1 MKKRIFKSSLLAVLT
16 ASLPLSVLATIV
28 SCSNNANESVSKNE
42 NDLIQQLPLEPGIT
56 TIEKNESISK
66 SPNIHLFN
74 KMESRIVKDNIDR
87 KINSQVYETE
97 LTKEFKNQFKYP
109 GWNFNYESNGNRQQV
124 IDGKTVDGMQRV
136 WEERVDFNNQ
146 KVTYN
151 NTSFILDEIANKRL
165 KKHPAAD
172 LWFQQTISDQTKAVD
187 KFFSIPSAVSGLTA
201 LGLYIPAG
209 EIATLEFKES
219 TLQKMKAD
227 NINNFKIV
235 INSSFWDN
243 KEPGN
248 SGQISNRYPFV
259 KTEFNVN
266 INDVL
271 KNGGKFEF
279 GTPFGGTISVMVNS
293 KIKSN
298 SFNSFYES
306 YGNFEFNVVG
316 AIEMLSYVHGLTTEQ
331 DWNNQVKKVLDGTI
345 NAPAMSID
353 FPFGS
358 MNIQS
363 TAPKQFA
370 YQPVDQIIF
379 PYNVLEK
386 WTSFLFISEFFASR
400 DKNNNVKKIDFEFC
414 DDIWGGAAAWG
425 GGDILY
431 SPLSWAKG
439 SFLTGAE
446 DWTINQNWGTFHEIN
461 HNFQQNSALFKKNSH
476 PETNQVTM
484 VNLSLLSDTG
494 RWRNIYNPTSE
505 LKTGGW
511 TRLQNNFSTIKHLK
525 DNNYTSTS
533 KNSEYELQSIL
544 LQTLGTFNFIDY
556 VRNDV
561 VTNPGTGGFSEIL
574 ELSDYF
580 KLNFWPA
587 LRDFSSWWTDGWPES
602 DEAASADQKKEI
614 NRLNDQYTAFD
625 FVGNIYSTGA
635 YLYNSKDKKYHYTND
650 MQAPMDIAAAVP
662 YVFDF
667 EQGINSAN
675 KNFAWDKLNFK
686 AETKLGGQLELDSR
700 NKKKLIYIPPKNSVG
715 QTDEFDVSI
724 TPSDFKNKPKNYV
737 SEYIWKIK
745 VRLVANLPVISLYN
759 DPLTNNNSK
768 DFSKEFDDYLKYDA
782 NIKTSLVSDPRLG
795 ILSVQQNL
803 DKWHRV
809 RISFDFIAPKDGT
822 FDLQVNA
829 DSWMFAVDRRNA
841 DQIWWKAETVPV
853 RNWISMGQ
861 VTLKAGERLPLDLY
875 LTTKWNGTRLN
886 LKAITADNQTYDVF
900 NHSVVPWANK
910 LDDHPEKFLDPK
922 YAYKSRTLDLNNFQ
936 TSIYG
941 LNTSRDAKM
950 IAKYNGSENTDSNY
964 TFTLKVPN
972 ENVNLDDLLSE
983 KDNRYYE
990 KWGDKNGKPYGI
1002 TFDVNFKKAQKIGSI
1017 IFGHRTDNHWNARP
1031 TKIKISDQ
1039 DGKVIYQGSYGA
1051 QFNDRGSEKSIL
1063 NLDKTYEVT
1072 KLTFDLLNE
1081 NLAGPNQSA
1090 LILDS
1095 VQFSSQSYLKVNKV
1109 ISVQDPAIDIY
1120 GQNWKLVANDP
1131 NVNMSAVNGLA
1142 LTTSKEKEFI
1152 EFNLFAQ
1159 GFDIVGQKG
1168 QTSQFDLY
1176 IDDKLVGTFDTANPV
1191 RLDNEILASY
1201 NSNNPDGSWMKVKIV
1216 NRIDKPLFINYF
1228 QTYGPEVYW
1237 NSVSKK

>member
-1 MKKRIFKSSLLAVLT
+1 MKKRIFKSYVFAALA
-16 ASLPLSVLATIV
+16 ASIPLSVLTTIL
-28 SCSNNANESVSKNE
+28 SYSNTTNQSSSQ
-42 NDLIQQLPLEPGIT
+42 NDLIPQLLSSESNLAT
-56 TIEKNESISK
+56 TIEKNESISR
-66 SPNIHLFN
+66 SPNINIFN
-74 KMESRIVKDNIDR
+74 KMEARIIKNDLER

-97 LTKEFKNQFKYP
+97 LTKEFKGEFKYP
-109 GWNFNYESNGNRQQV
+109 AWNFNYEANGNRNQNINGQ
-124 IDGKTVDGMQRV
+124 TVDGMKRV
-136 WEERVDFNNQ
+136 WEERVDFNGK

-151 NTSFILDEIANKRL
+151 NTAFILDEIANNRL

-172 LWFQQTISDQTKAVD
+172 LWFEQKISDQTKTVN
-187 KFFSIPSAVSGLTA
+187 KYFSIPSAVSGPTA

-209 EIATLEFKES
+209 EIATLEFKKS
-219 TLQKMKAD
+219 TLDKMKAD
-227 NINNFKIV
+227 NVNDFKIV

-243 KEPGN
+243 KKPGD

-266 INDVL
+266 VNDVI
-271 KNGGKFEF
+271 KNEGKFQF
-279 GTPFGGTISVMVNS
+279 GSPFGGTISVIVNS
-293 KIKSN
+293 KIKSD
-298 SFNSFYES
+298 SFSSLYES
-306 YGNFEFNVVG
+306 YGNFEFNITG
-316 AIEMLSYVHGLTTEQ
+316 AVEMLSYVHGLTTEK
-331 DWNNQVKKVLDGTI
+331 DWNDQVQKVLNGKID
-345 NAPAMSID
+345 APAMAID

-363 TAPKQFA
+363 TKPKQFA
-370 YQPVDQIIF
+370 NLSVDQIVF
-379 PYNVLEK
+379 PFKILEK
-386 WTSFLFISEFFASR
+386 WTSFLFISEFFGSR
-400 DKNNNVKKIDFEFC
+400 DKNNNVTKIDFEFS
-414 DDIWGGAAAWG
+414 DDIWGGAAGWG
-425 GGDILY
+425 GGDALY
-431 SPLSWAKG
+431 SPLSWAKD
-439 SFLTGAE
+439 SFLTG
-446 DWTINQNWGTFHEIN
+446 DGNWTIYKNWGTFHEIN
-461 HNFQQNSALFKKNSH
+461 HNFQQNGALFRKNSH

-494 RWRNIYNPTSE
+494 RWRNIYNPNSE
-505 LKTGGW
+505 FKTDW
-511 TRLQNNFSTIKHLK
+511 WSRLQNNFSTIKHVK
-525 DNNYTSTS
+525 DNNYTSES

-556 VRNDV
+556 VRNDLI
-561 VTNPGTGGFSEIL
+561 THPNTGGFSEIL

-587 LRDFSSWWTDGWPES
+587 LRDFSSWWTDGWPAS
-602 DEAASADQKKEI
+602 DEAASQDQKKEI
-614 NRLNDQYTAFD
+614 NRLNEQYKAFD
-625 FVGNIYSTGA
+625 FVGNVYSTGA
-635 YLYNSKDKKYHYTND
+635 YLYNSKDQKYHYTND
-650 MQAPMDIAAAVP
+650 MQAPMDIAAAIP
-662 YVFDF
+662 YTFDF

-686 AETKLGGQLELDSR
+686 AKTKLGGQLELDSR

-715 QTDEFDVSI
+715 QIDEFDVSI

-737 SEYIWKIK
+737 GEYIWKIK

-768 DFSKEFDDYLKYDA
+768 DFANEFDYLKYDA

-809 RISFDFIAPKDGT
+809 RVSFDFIAPKDGT
-822 FDLQVNA
+822 YDLQVNA
-829 DSWMFAVDRRNA
+829 NSWMFAVDRRNA
-841 DQIWWKAETVPV
+841 DQIWWKADDVPV
-853 RNWISMGQ
+853 RKWMSMGQ
-861 VTLKAGERLPLDLY
+861 VSLKAGERLPLDLY
-875 LTTKWNGTRLN
+875 LTTKLNDTRLN
-886 LKAITADNQTYDVF
+886 IKAIADNQTYDVF
-900 NHSVVPWANK
+900 DHSVVPWANK
-910 LDDHPEKFLDPK
+910 LTDQPEKFLDPK
-922 YAYKSRTLDLNNFQ
+922 YAYQSRTLDLNNFQ

-941 LNTSRDAKM
+941 LSTSRDAKM
-950 IAKYNGSENTDSNY
+950 VAKYNGSDKTNSNY
-964 TFTLKVPN
+964 TFSLKSPN
-972 ENVNLDDLLSE
+972 EKVDLDDLLTK

-990 KWGDKNGKPYGI
+990 KWGEPNGKPYGI
-1002 TFDVNFKKAQKIGSI
+1002 TFDVNFKKAQKISSI
-1017 IFGHRTDNHWNARP
+1017 IFAHRTDNHWNARP

-1039 DGKVIYQGSYGA
+1039 AGKVIFEGPYGA
-1051 QFNDRGSEKSIL
+1051 QFNDRGSDKSIL

-1081 NLAGPNQSA
+1081 NFAGPNQSA

-1095 VQFSSQSYLKVNKV
+1095 VEFSSQPYLKVNKV
-1109 ISVQDPAIDIY
+1109 ISAQDPAIDVY
-1120 GQNWKLVANDP
+1120 GQDWKLVANDP
-1131 NVNMSAVNGLA
+1131 NQNMSAVNGLA

-1176 IDDKLVGTFDTANPV
+1176 IDDKLVDTFDTANAT

-1216 NRIDKPLFINYF
+1216 NRANKPLFINYI
-1228 QTYGPEVYW
+1228 QTYGQNVYIKP
-1237 NSVSKK
+1237 VDQK

>member
-1 MKKRIFKSSLLAVLT
+1 MKKRIIKSTFLTALTSSLSLAILT
-16 ASLPLSVLATIV
+16 TVA
-28 SCSNNANESVSKNE
+28 SCSNSKNE
-42 NDLIQQLPLEPGIT
+42 VELIPQLPLEPSIP
-56 TIEKNESISK
+56 TIEKNESISR
-66 SPNIHLFN
+66 SPNINIFN
-74 KMESRIVKDNIDR
+74 TMEARIIKDDLERN
-87 KINSQVYETE
+87 INSQVYETD
-97 LTKEFKNQFKYP
+97 LTREFKDKFKYP
-109 GWNFNYESNGNRQQV
+109 AWNFNYEVKGNRNQT
-124 IDGKTVDGMQRV
+124 IDGKTIDGMQRV
-136 WEERVDFNNQ
+136 WAERVKFKEK

-151 NTSFILDEIANKRL
+151 NTAFILDEIANNRL

-172 LWFQQTISDQTKAVD
+172 LWFEQKISDQTKAVN
-187 KFFSIPSAVSGLTA
+187 KYFSIPSAVSGPTA

-209 EIATLEFKES
+209 EIATLEFKKS
-219 TLQKMKAD
+219 TLDKMKAD

-235 INSSFWDN
+235 LNSSFWDN
-243 KEPGN
+243 KKPGD

-266 INDVL
+266 VNDVI
-271 KNGGKFEF
+271 KNEGKFKF
-279 GTPFGGTISVMVNS
+279 GSPFGGTISVIVNS
-293 KIKSN
+293 KIKSD
-298 SFNSFYES
+298 SFSSLYES
-306 YGNFEFNVVG
+306 YGNFEFNITG
-316 AIEMLSYVHGLTTEQ
+316 AVEMLSYVHGLTTEK
-331 DWNNQVKKVLDGTI
+331 DWNDQVQKVLNGKID
-345 NAPAMSID
+345 APAMAID

-363 TAPKQFA
+363 TKPKQFA
-370 YQPVDQIIF
+370 NLSVDQIIF
-379 PYNVLEK
+379 PFNILEK

-400 DKNNNVKKIDFEFC
+400 DKNNNVTKIDFEFS
-414 DDIWGGAAAWG
+414 DDIWGGAAGWG
-425 GGDILY
+425 GGDALY
-431 SPLSWAKG
+431 SPLSWAKD
-439 SFLTGAE
+439 SFLTG
-446 DWTINQNWGTFHEIN
+446 DGNWTIYKNWGTFHEIN
-461 HNFQQNSALFKKNSH
+461 HNFQQNGALFRKNSH

-494 RWRNIYNPTSE
+494 RWRNIYNPNSE
-505 LKTGGW
+505 FKTDW
-511 TRLQNNFSTIKHLK
+511 WSRLQNNFSTIKHVK
-525 DNNYTSTS
+525 DNNYTSES

-561 VTNPGTGGFSEIL
+561 VSHPNTGGFSEIL

-587 LRDFSSWWTDGWPES
+587 LRDFSSWWTDGWPAS

-614 NRLNDQYTAFD
+614 NRLNEQYKAFD
-625 FVGNIYSTGA
+625 FVGNVYSTGA
-635 YLYNSKDKKYHYTND
+635 YLYNSKDQKYHYTND
-650 MQAPMDIAAAVP
+650 MQAPMDIAAAIP
-662 YVFDF
+662 YTFDF

-686 AETKLGGQLELDSR
+686 VETKLGGKLELDSR

-715 QTDEFDVSI
+715 QIDEFDVSI

-737 SEYIWKIK
+737 GEYIWKIK

-768 DFSKEFDDYLKYDA
+768 DFANEFDYLKYDA

-809 RISFDFIAPKDGT
+809 RVSFDFIAPKDGT
-822 FDLQVNA
+822 YDFQVNA

-841 DQIWWKAETVPV
+841 DQIWWKADDVPV
-853 RNWISMGQ
+853 RKWMSMGQ
-861 VTLKAGERLPLDLY
+861 VSLKAGERLPLDLY
-875 LTTKWNGTRLN
+875 LTTKLNDTRLN
-886 LKAITADNQTYDVF
+886 IKAIADNQTYDVF
-900 NHSVVPWANK
+900 DHSVVPWANK
-910 LDDHPEKFLDPK
+910 LTDQPEKFLDPK
-922 YAYKSRTLDLNNFQ
+922 YAYQSRTLDLNNFQ

-941 LNTSRDAKM
+941 LSTSRDAKM
-950 IAKYNGSENTDSNY
+950 VAKYNGSDKTDSNY
-964 TFTLKVPN
+964 TFSLKSPN
-972 ENVNLDDLLSE
+972 EKVDLDDLLTK

-990 KWGDKNGKPYGI
+990 KWGEPNGKPYGI
-1002 TFDVNFKKAQKIGSI
+1002 TFDVNFKKAQKISSI
-1017 IFGHRTDNHWNARP
+1017 IFAHRTDNHWNARP

-1039 DGKVIYQGSYGA
+1039 VGKVIFEGPYGA
-1051 QFNDRGSEKSIL
+1051 QFNDRGSDKSIL

-1081 NLAGPNQSA
+1081 NFAGPNQSA

-1095 VQFSSQSYLKVNKV
+1095 VEFSSQPYLKVNKL
-1109 ISVQDPAIDIY
+1109 ISAQDPAIDVY
-1120 GQNWKLVANDP
+1120 GQDWKLVANDP
-1131 NVNMSAVNGLA
+1131 NQNMSAVNGLA
-1142 LTTSKEKEFI
+1142 LTTSKEKEYI

-1176 IDDKLVGTFDTANPV
+1176 IDDKLVDTFDTANAT

-1216 NRIDKPLFINYF
+1216 NRANKPLFINYF
-1228 QTYGPEVYW
+1228 QTYGQNVYIKP
-1237 NSVSKK
+1237 VDQK

>member
-1 MKKRIFKSSLLAVLT
+1 MKKRIIKSTFLT
-16 ASLPLSVLATIV
+16 ALTGSLSLAILTTV
-28 SCSNNANESVSKNE
+28 ASCSNSKNE
-42 NDLIQQLPLEPGIT
+42 VELIPQLPLEPSIP
-56 TIEKNESISK
+56 TIEKNESISR
-66 SPNIHLFN
+66 SPNINIFN
-74 KMESRIVKDNIDR
+74 TMEARIIKDDLERN
-87 KINSQVYETE
+87 INSQVYETD
-97 LTKEFKNQFKYP
+97 LTREFKDKFKYP
-109 GWNFNYESNGNRQQV
+109 AWNFNYEVKGNRNQT
-124 IDGKTVDGMQRV
+124 IDGKTIDGMQRV
-136 WEERVDFNNQ
+136 WAERVKFKEK

-151 NTSFILDEIANKRL
+151 NTAFILDEIANNRL

-172 LWFQQTISDQTKAVD
+172 LWFEQKISDQTKAVN
-187 KFFSIPSAVSGLTA
+187 KYFSIPSAVSGPTA

-209 EIATLEFKES
+209 EIATLEFKKS
-219 TLQKMKAD
+219 TLDKMKAD

-235 INSSFWDN
+235 LNSSFWDN
-243 KEPGN
+243 KKPGD

-266 INDVL
+266 VNDII
-271 KNGGKFEF
+271 KNGGKFQF
-279 GTPFGGTISVMVNS
+279 GSPFGGTISVIVNS
-293 KIKSN
+293 KIKSD
-298 SFNSFYES
+298 SFNSLYES
-306 YGNFEFNVVG
+306 YDNFEFNITG
-316 AIEMLSYVHGLTTEQ
+316 AVEMLSYVHGLTTEK
-331 DWNNQVKKVLDGTI
+331 DWNEQIQKVLNGKI
-345 NAPAMSID
+345 NAPAMAID

-363 TAPKQFA
+363 TGDKKFA
-370 YQPVDQIIF
+370 HLPLERIIF
-379 PYNVLEK
+379 PFNILEK

-425 GGDILY
+425 GGDTLY

-446 DWTINQNWGTFHEIN
+446 DWTIHKNWGTFHEIN

-494 RWRNIYNPTSE
+494 RWRNIYNPASE

-511 TRLQNNFSTIKHLK
+511 TRLQNNFSTIKHVK

-544 LQTLGTFNFIDY
+544 LQTLWTFNFIDY

-561 VTNPGTGGFSEIL
+561 VTNPSTGGFSEIL

-602 DEAASADQKKEI
+602 DEAASVDQKKEI
-614 NRLNDQYTAFD
+614 NRLNNQYTAFD

-635 YLYNSKDKKYHYTND
+635 YLYNSEDKKYHYTND
-650 MQAPMDIAAAVP
+650 MQAPMDIAAGAP

-675 KNFAWDKLNFK
+675 KDFVWEQLNFK
-686 AETKLGGQLELDSR
+686 ATTKLGGKLALDPT
-700 NKKKLIYIPPKNSVG
+700 NKKKLIYTPPQNSVG
-715 QTDEFDVSI
+715 QVDEFDLSI
-724 TPSDFKNKPKNYV
+724 TPGDFVNKPKNYV
-737 SEYIWKIK
+737 NEYIWKIK
-745 VRLVANLPVISLYN
+745 VRLVANLPVVSLYN
-759 DPLTNNNSK
+759 EPLTKTNTK
-768 DFSKEFDDYLKYDA
+768 DFSKEFDYLKDDT
-782 NIKTSLVSDPRLG
+782 NIRASLVSDPRLG
-795 ILSVQQNL
+795 ILSVQENL
-803 DKWHRV
+803 NQWNRV
-809 RISFDFIAPKDGT
+809 RVSFDFVAPKDGT

-829 DSWMFAVDRRNA
+829 DSWMFAVDRRNK

-853 RNWISMGQ
+853 RNWISMGK

-875 LTTKWNGTRLN
+875 LTTKWNNTRLN
-886 LKAITADNQTYDVF
+886 LKAITDDQTYDVF
-900 NHSVVPWANK
+900 NHSLIPWANQ
-910 LDDHPEKFLDPK
+910 LSDHPQEFLDAK

-941 LNTSRDAKM
+941 LNTSRDAKV
-950 IAKYNGSENTDSNY
+950 IQKYNDADKTDSNY
-964 TFTLKVPN
+964 TFVAKFPEDPKSNIDKMLAET
-972 ENVNLDDLLSE
+972 
-983 KDNRYYE
+983 DNQYYE
-990 KWGDKNGKPYGI
+990 KWGPKNGKPYGI
-1002 TFDVNFKKAQKIGSI
+1002 SFDVNFKKSQKISSI
-1017 IFGHRTDNHWNARP
+1017 IFGHRTNNHTNARP

-1039 DGKVIYQGSYGA
+1039 TGKVIFEGPYGA
-1051 QFNDRGSEKSIL
+1051 QFNDRGAAKSIL
-1063 NLDKTYEVT
+1063 NLDKNYEVSS
-1072 KLTFDLLNE
+1072 LTFDLVNE
-1081 NLAGPNQSA
+1081 KLLTVDQSA
-1090 LILDS
+1090 VILDS
-1095 VQFSSQSYLKVNKV
+1095 VQFSSQPYLKVNKV

-1120 GQNWKLVANDP
+1120 GKNWKLIANDP

-1176 IDDKLVGTFDTANPV
+1176 IDNKLVGTFDTANPV

-1201 NSNNPDGSWMKVKIV
+1201 NSNNPNGSWMKVKIV
-1216 NRIDKPLFINYF
+1216 NRINKPLFINYF

-1237 NSVSKK
+1237 NSISKK

>member
-1 MKKRIFKSSLLAVLT
+1 MKKRIIKSTFLTALTSSLSLAILT
-16 ASLPLSVLATIV
+16 TVA
-28 SCSNNANESVSKNE
+28 SCSNSKNE
-42 NDLIQQLPLEPGIT
+42 VELIPQLPLEPSIP
-56 TIEKNESISK
+56 TIEKNESISR
-66 SPNIHLFN
+66 SPNINIFN
-74 KMESRIVKDNIDR
+74 TMEARIIKDDLERN
-87 KINSQVYETE
+87 INSQVYETD
-97 LTKEFKNQFKYP
+97 LTREFKDKFKYP
-109 GWNFNYESNGNRQQV
+109 AWNFNYEVKGNRNQT
-124 IDGKTVDGMQRV
+124 IDGKTIDGMQRV
-136 WEERVDFNNQ
+136 WAERVKFKEK

-151 NTSFILDEIANKRL
+151 NTAFILDEIANNRL

-172 LWFQQTISDQTKAVD
+172 LWFEQKISDQTKAVN
-187 KFFSIPSAVSGLTA
+187 KYFSIPSAVSGPTA

-209 EIATLEFKES
+209 EIATLEFKKS
-219 TLQKMKAD
+219 TLDKMKAD

-235 INSSFWDN
+235 LNSSFWDN
-243 KEPGN
+243 KKPGD

-266 INDVL
+266 VNDII
-271 KNGGKFEF
+271 KNGGKFQF
-279 GTPFGGTISVMVNS
+279 GSPFGGTISVIVNS
-293 KIKSN
+293 KIKSD
-298 SFNSFYES
+298 SFNSLYES
-306 YGNFEFNVVG
+306 YDNFEFNITG
-316 AIEMLSYVHGLTTEQ
+316 AVEMLSYVHGLTTEK
-331 DWNNQVKKVLDGTI
+331 DWNEQIQKVLNGKI
-345 NAPAMSID
+345 NAPAMAID

-363 TAPKQFA
+363 TGDKKFA
-370 YQPVDQIIF
+370 HLPLERIIF
-379 PYNVLEK
+379 PFNILEK

-400 DKNNNVKKIDFEFC
+400 DKSNNVKKIDFEFC
-414 DDIWGGAAAWG
+414 DDVWGDAAGWG

-431 SPLSWAKG
+431 SPLSWAKD
-439 SFLTGAE
+439 SFLTG
-446 DWTINQNWGTFHEIN
+446 DGNWTIHKNWGTFHEIN
-461 HNFQQNSALFKKNSH
+461 HNFQQNAALFRKNSH

-494 RWRNIYNPTSE
+494 RWRSIYSPHSE
-505 LKTGGW
+505 LETDWW
-511 TRLQNNFSTIKHLK
+511 TRLQNNFSTINHIKN
-525 DNNYTSTS
+525 NNYTSG

-561 VTNPGTGGFSEIL
+561 ANHPDTGGFSEIL

-587 LRDFSSWWTDGWPES
+587 LRDFSSWWTDGWPAS
-602 DEAASADQKKEI
+602 DEAASPTQKKQI
-614 NRLNDQYTAFD
+614 DRLNEQYKAFD

-635 YLYNSKDKKYHYTND
+635 YLYNSEDQKYHYTND
-650 MQAPMDIAAAVP
+650 MQAPMDVAAGVP

-667 EQGINSAN
+667 EQGIISAN
-675 KNFAWDKLNFK
+675 KNFSWEQLNF
-686 AETKLGGQLELDSR
+686 ETESKLGGQLALDPT
-700 NKKKLIYIPPKNSVG
+700 NQKKLIYTPPQNGVG
-715 QTDEFDVSI
+715 QTDEFNVSI
-724 TPSDFKNKPKNYV
+724 TPGNFANKPKNYV

-759 DPLTNNNSK
+759 EPLTKNNTK
-768 DFSKEFDDYLKYDA
+768 DFSNEFDYLKDDA
-782 NIKTSLVSDPRLG
+782 NIRASLVSDPRLG

-809 RISFDFIAPKDGT
+809 RVSFDFIAPKDGT
-822 FDLQVNA
+822 YDLQVNA
-829 DSWMFAVDRRNA
+829 NSWMFAVDRRNA
-841 DQIWWKAETVPV
+841 DQIWWKADDVPV
-853 RNWISMGQ
+853 RKWMSMGQ
-861 VTLKAGERLPLDLY
+861 VSLKAGERLPLDLY
-875 LTTKWNGTRLN
+875 LTTKLNDTRLN
-886 LKAITADNQTYDVF
+886 IKAIADNQTYDVF
-900 NHSVVPWANK
+900 DHSVVPWANK
-910 LDDHPEKFLDPK
+910 LTDQPEKFLDPK
-922 YAYKSRTLDLNNFQ
+922 YAYQSRTLDLNNFQ

-941 LNTSRDAKM
+941 LSTSRDAKM
-950 IAKYNGSENTDSNY
+950 VAKYNGSDKTDSNY
-964 TFTLKVPN
+964 TFSLKSPN
-972 ENVNLDDLLSE
+972 EKVDLDDLLTK

-990 KWGDKNGKPYGI
+990 KWGEPNGKPYGI
-1002 TFDVNFKKAQKIGSI
+1002 TFDVNFKKAQKISSI
-1017 IFGHRTDNHWNARP
+1017 IFAHRTDNHWNARP

-1039 DGKVIYQGSYGA
+1039 AGKVIFEGPYGA
-1051 QFNDRGSEKSIL
+1051 QFNDRGSDKSIL

-1081 NLAGPNQSA
+1081 NFAGPNQSA

-1095 VQFSSQSYLKVNKV
+1095 VQFSSQPYLKVNKV
-1109 ISVQDPAIDIY
+1109 ISAQDPAIDVY
-1120 GQNWKLVANDP
+1120 GQDWKLVANDP
-1131 NVNMSAVNGLA
+1131 NQNMSAVNGLA
-1142 LTTSKEKEFI
+1142 LTTSKEKEYI

-1228 QTYGPEVYW
+1228 QTYGQNVYIKP
-1237 NSVSKK
+1237 VDQK

>member
-1 MKKRIFKSSLLAVLT
+1 MKKRIIKSTFLTALTSSLSLAILT
-16 ASLPLSVLATIV
+16 TVA
-28 SCSNNANESVSKNE
+28 SCSNSKNE
-42 NDLIQQLPLEPGIT
+42 VELIPQLPLEPSIP
-56 TIEKNESISK
+56 TIEKNESISR
-66 SPNIHLFN
+66 SPNINIFN
-74 KMESRIVKDNIDR
+74 TMEARIIKDDLERN
-87 KINSQVYETE
+87 INSQVYETD
-97 LTKEFKNQFKYP
+97 LTREFKDKFKYP
-109 GWNFNYESNGNRQQV
+109 AWNFNYEVKGNRNQT
-124 IDGKTVDGMQRV
+124 IDGKTIDGMQRV
-136 WEERVDFNNQ
+136 WAERVKFKEK

-151 NTSFILDEIANKRL
+151 NTAFILDEIANNRL

-172 LWFQQTISDQTKAVD
+172 LWFEQKISDQTKAVN
-187 KFFSIPSAVSGLTA
+187 KYFSIPSAVSGPTA

-209 EIATLEFKES
+209 EIATLEFKKS
-219 TLQKMKAD
+219 TLDKMKAD

-235 INSSFWDN
+235 LNSSFWDN
-243 KEPGN
+243 KKPGD

-266 INDVL
+266 VNDII
-271 KNGGKFEF
+271 KNGGKFQF
-279 GTPFGGTISVMVNS
+279 GSPFGGTISVIVNS
-293 KIKSN
+293 KIKSD
-298 SFNSFYES
+298 SFNSLYES
-306 YGNFEFNVVG
+306 YDNFEFNITG
-316 AIEMLSYVHGLTTEQ
+316 AVEMLSYVHGLTTEK
-331 DWNNQVKKVLDGTI
+331 DWNEQIQKVLNGKI
-345 NAPAMSID
+345 NAPAMAID

-363 TAPKQFA
+363 TGDKKFA
-370 YQPVDQIIF
+370 HLPLERIIF
-379 PYNVLEK
+379 PFNILEK

-400 DKNNNVKKIDFEFC
+400 DKSNNVKKIDFEFC
-414 DDIWGGAAAWG
+414 DDVWGDAAGWG

-431 SPLSWAKG
+431 SPLSWAKD
-439 SFLTGAE
+439 SFLTG
-446 DWTINQNWGTFHEIN
+446 DGNWTIHKNWGTFHEIN
-461 HNFQQNSALFKKNSH
+461 HNFQQNAALFRKNSH

-494 RWRNIYNPTSE
+494 RWRSIYSPHSE
-505 LKTGGW
+505 LETDWW
-511 TRLQNNFSTIKHLK
+511 TRLQNNFSTINHIKN
-525 DNNYTSTS
+525 NNYTSG

-561 VTNPGTGGFSEIL
+561 ANHPDTGGFSEIL

-587 LRDFSSWWTDGWPES
+587 LRDFSSWWTDGWPAS
-602 DEAASADQKKEI
+602 DEAASPTQKKQI
-614 NRLNDQYTAFD
+614 DRLNEQYKAFD
-625 FVGNIYSTGA
+625 FVGNVYSTGA
-635 YLYNSKDKKYHYTND
+635 YLYNSKDQKYHYTND
-650 MQAPMDIAAAVP
+650 MQAPMDIAAAIP
-662 YVFDF
+662 YTFDF

-686 AETKLGGQLELDSR
+686 AKTKLGGELELDSR

-715 QTDEFDVSI
+715 QIDEFDVSI

-737 SEYIWKIK
+737 GEYIWKIK

-768 DFSKEFDDYLKYDA
+768 DFANEFDYLKYDA

-809 RISFDFIAPKDGT
+809 RVSFDFIAPKDGT
-822 FDLQVNA
+822 YDLQVNA
-829 DSWMFAVDRRNA
+829 NSWMFAVDRRNA
-841 DQIWWKAETVPV
+841 DQIWWKADDVPV
-853 RNWISMGQ
+853 RKWMSMGQ
-861 VTLKAGERLPLDLY
+861 VSLKAGERLPLDLY
-875 LTTKWNGTRLN
+875 LTTKLNDTRLN
-886 LKAITADNQTYDVF
+886 IKAIADNQTYDVF
-900 NHSVVPWANK
+900 DHSVVPWANK
-910 LDDHPEKFLDPK
+910 LTDQPEKFLDPK
-922 YAYKSRTLDLNNFQ
+922 YAYQSRTLDLNNFQ

-941 LNTSRDAKM
+941 LSTSRDAKM
-950 IAKYNGSENTDSNY
+950 VAKYNGSDKTDSNY
-964 TFTLKVPN
+964 TFSLKSPN
-972 ENVNLDDLLSE
+972 EKVDLDDLLTK

-990 KWGDKNGKPYGI
+990 KWGEPNGKPYGI
-1002 TFDVNFKKAQKIGSI
+1002 TFDVNFKKAQKISSI
-1017 IFGHRTDNHWNARP
+1017 IFAHRTDNHWNARP

-1039 DGKVIYQGSYGA
+1039 AGKVIFEGPYGA
-1051 QFNDRGSEKSIL
+1051 QFNDRGSDKSIL

-1081 NLAGPNQSA
+1081 NFAGPNQSA

-1095 VQFSSQSYLKVNKV
+1095 VQFSSQPYLKVNKV
-1109 ISVQDPAIDIY
+1109 ISAQDPAIDIY
-1120 GQNWKLVANDP
+1120 GQDWKLVANDP
-1131 NVNMSAVNGLA
+1131 NQNMSAVNGLA
-1142 LTTSKEKEFI
+1142 LTTSKEKEYI

-1176 IDDKLVGTFDTANPV
+1176 IDDKLIKTFDTANAT

-1201 NSNNPDGSWMKVKIV
+1201 NSNNPDGSLMKVKIV
-1216 NRIDKPLFINYF
+1216 NRANKPLFINYF
-1228 QTYGPEVYW
+1228 QTYGQNVYIKP
-1237 NSVSKK
+1237 VDQK